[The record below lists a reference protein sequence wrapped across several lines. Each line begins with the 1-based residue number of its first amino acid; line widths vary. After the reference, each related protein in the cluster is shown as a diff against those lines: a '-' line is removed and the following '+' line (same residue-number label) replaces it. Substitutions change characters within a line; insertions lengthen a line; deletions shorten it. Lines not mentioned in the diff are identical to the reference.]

1 MGSFSGTQFL
11 ISYIIIRMSN
21 FIKFFLNLECNLKL
35 YHWQTDSYARH
46 KATDELVDKVSEYK
60 DRFIEVYFGKYGKQK
75 ISKDCKIALMNQ
87 TDADILKF
95 LDSTNKEIITIRK
108 QLEQNGDND
117 LVSILDD
124 LAVSINQTIYLYSFN

>member
-1 MGSFSGTQFL
+1 
-11 ISYIIIRMSN
+11 MSN
-21 FIKFFLNLECNLKL
+21 IIKFFLNLECNLKL

-75 ISKDCKIALMNQ
+75 VAKDCKIVLMNQ
-87 TDADILKF
+87 SDADILKF
-95 LDSTNKEIITIRK
+95 LDSANKDVAEIRK
-108 QLEQNGDND
+108 GMEQKVDND

-124 LAVSINQTIYLYSFN
+124 LAVAINQTIYLYSFN

>member
-1 MGSFSGTQFL
+1 
-11 ISYIIIRMSN
+11 MSN